1 MHRFSAIAPPGLE
14 PIVARELQDLGAQ
27 PSIQAGAVDFEGE
40 LTRVRIAAQLRCPSR
55 LLLQLDQ
62 GPARSYEEL
71 AARVR
76 RIDWTPYLQTDGE
89 IQVSVSSQRSKL
101 RFKDAVEKKIRF
113 AIQDALRK
121 VRGHRPRRTRPGS
134 DSIPQRISARL
145 LDDTLTLSID
155 AGARV
160 PFAHH
165 FAKIWLPVC

>member
-1 MHRFSAIAPPGLE
+1 MHRFSAIAAPGLE
-14 PIVARELQDLGAQ
+14 PIVARELADLGIR
-27 PSIQAGAVDFEGE
+27 PSLQAGAIDFDGE
-40 LTRVRIAAQLRCPSR
+40 LSQVRIAAQLRCPSR

-76 RIDWTPYLQTDGE
+76 RVDWTPYLQPNAD

-121 VRGHRPRRTRPGS
+121 VRGPRRPRRERGAEP
-134 DSIPQRISARL
+134 IPQRISARL
-145 LDDTLTLSID
+145 VNDTLTLSID
-155 AGARV
+155 ACGELLHR
-160 PFAHH
+160 
-165 FAKIWLPVC
+165 